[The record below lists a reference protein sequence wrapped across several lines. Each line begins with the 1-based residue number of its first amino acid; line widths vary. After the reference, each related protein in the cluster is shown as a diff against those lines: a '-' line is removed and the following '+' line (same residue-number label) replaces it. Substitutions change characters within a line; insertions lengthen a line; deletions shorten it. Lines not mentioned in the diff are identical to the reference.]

1 MREAASKAVV
11 VSSLLSTLYFSTFS
25 AAGRAEQFGTE
36 WNTFLRLRWPG
47 GVEKGV

>member
-25 AAGRAEQFGTE
+25 AAGRAARNSLEQNGTH
-36 WNTFLRLRWPG
+36 F
-47 GVEKGV
+47 